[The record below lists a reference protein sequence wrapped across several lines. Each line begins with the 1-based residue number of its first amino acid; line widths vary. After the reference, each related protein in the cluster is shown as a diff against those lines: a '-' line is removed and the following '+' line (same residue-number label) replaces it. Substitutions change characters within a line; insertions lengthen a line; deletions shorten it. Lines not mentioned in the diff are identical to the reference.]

1 MPIHLLHTGPEP
13 TPEEIAEHEARWRKI
28 LNTHII
34 SYRDFTGVKLSPE
47 DFQEF
52 QEIVNERRPWCREDS
67 RLRPAGLC
75 GDVGEFI
82 KRRFGRYH

>member
-13 TPEEIAEHEARWRKI
+13 TPEETAEHEARWRKI

-52 QEIVNERRPWCREDS
+52 QKIVNERRPYCSKDFV
-67 RLRPAGLC
+67 PQT
-75 GDVGEFI
+75 FI
-82 KRRFGRYH
+82 PDLNKYFEKPR